1 MADATGDNGIFI
13 GSGGGQRQVLN
24 LKRANRHG
32 LIAGATGT
40 GKTVTLQGIVEG
52 FSRVGVPCFVADVK
66 GDLAGLAMAGSPTGK
81 MHDIFAARAAEI
93 GDTDWAYRD
102 CPVQFWDLFGA
113 QGHPVRTT
121 VSEMGPL
128 LLARLMD
135 LNEVQEGV
143 LTIAFHVA
151 DKEGLLLLDL
161 DDLQAMLAECAGNA
175 DELTVT
181 YGNVSKASVGTIQR
195 ALLQL
200 RTQGGENFFGE
211 PALDLT
217 DLIRCDDAGR
227 GVVNILAADKL
238 MASPKLYSTFLL
250 WLLSELFETL
260 PEVGDPEKP
269 KLCFFFDEAHLLFA
283 DAPKAL
289 QEKIEQVVRLIRS
302 KGVGVYFITQNP
314 IDIPDT
320 VAGQLNNRIQHKL
333 NAFTPR
339 DQAAVRAAAE
349 TFRANPGV
357 DVATVITEL
366 KIGEA
371 LVSLLQPDGSPSPV
385 ERTLIKPPASRVG
398 PLDTKERGVMIATD
412 AVADKYDVLID
423 RESAEEIL
431 GARTAE
437 MIAAAEAAKA
447 RTSEEKIAA
456 LKAKAEEKAELE
468 SLRIAARA
476 ERDAEELRIRK
487 EMAAI
492 KAQER
497 AEAANAREAAKPGL
511 MDQVLTSATRSASSS
526 VGRAVASEVTK
537 AVFGG
542 GRARRSSGGGLAG
555 QLVRGILG
563 GLFRS

>member
-1 MADATGDNGIFI
+1 MTDESIFI
-13 GSGGGQRQVLN
+13 GAASGGAQPQVLN

-52 FSRVGVPCFVADVK
+52 FSAVGVPCFVADVK
-66 GDLAGLAMAGSPTGK
+66 GDLSGLAMAGSPTGK
-81 MHDIFAARAAEI
+81 MHEIFAARAADI
-93 GDTDWAYRD
+93 GDTAWAYKD
-102 CPVQFWDLFGA
+102 NPVQFWDLFGE
-113 QGHPVRTT
+113 QGHPIRTT

-151 DKEGLLLLDL
+151 DKEGLLLLNL
-161 DDLQAMLAECAGNA
+161 DDLQAMLAECANQA
-175 DELTVT
+175 DELTIT
-181 YGNVSKASVGTIQR
+181 YGNVSKQSVGAIQR
-195 ALLQL
+195 SLLQL
-200 RTQGGENFFGE
+200 RSQGGEHFFGE
-211 PALDLT
+211 PALDIT
-217 DLIRCDDAGR
+217 DLLKLDDSGR

-269 KLCFFFDEAHLLFA
+269 KLCFFFDEAHLLFN

-289 QEKIEQVVRLIRS
+289 LEKIEQVVRLIRS

-320 VAGQLNNRIQHKL
+320 VAGQLNNRVQHKL

-357 DVATVITEL
+357 DVSTFITEL

-371 LVSLLQPDGSPSPV
+371 LVSLLQPDGSPTPV

-398 PLDTKERGVMIATD
+398 PLDAKERGVMIATD
-412 AVADKYDVLID
+412 AIGDKYDTLID
-423 RESAEEIL
+423 RNSAAEIL
-431 GARTAE
+431 AAKSSE
-437 MIAAAEAAKA
+437 AAAAAAQARASDEAAKA
-447 RTSEEKIAA
+447 AAAQAKIDAMAA
-456 LKAKAEEKAELE
+456 KEAARAQMAAQKEADRQAA
-468 SLRIAARA
+468 IAAR
-476 ERDAEELRIRK
+476 EE
-487 EMAAI
+487 
-492 KAQER
+492 
-497 AEAANAREAAKPGL
+497 AKPTMMGK
-511 MDQVLTSATRSASSS
+511 MAQTAATTITRQVANE
-526 VGRAVASEVTK
+526 VGK

-542 GRARRSSGGGLAG
+542 GRGRSSSGGIAG

-563 GLFRS
+563 GLFK